1 MSFITFLTPRDYAF
15 FRLLKSF
22 LENPHWDESL
32 QAFPSIL
39 DSEAAQEFR
48 SISQIHGKL
57 SLSTG
62 ATITRTGATV
72 AHDGSFWGPRDQLK
86 GFVEKLEKEDLVAH
100 YEGLSYLRDCGF
112 LRKRTFHST
121 AKIRARHSPNE
132 NMVYCPH
139 KVIPSGS
146 QPSAGKCRPFTTG
159 SGIAGIASDDIQP
172 GDLLCAIEA
181 IPGLFVVIRREES
194 DPSLSLVSTAII
206 CWSASAN
213 STSHSGRYFN
223 MKEGTLGIYHNYPSF
238 QDTNGIKNL

>member
-1 MSFITFLTPRDYAF
+1 MLVQQDMSFITFLTPRDYAF

-86 GFVEKLEKEDLVAH
+86 GFVEKLEKED
-100 YEGLSYLRDCGF
+100 
-112 LRKRTFHST
+112 
-121 AKIRARHSPNE
+121 
-132 NMVYCPH
+132 
-139 KVIPSGS
+139 
-146 QPSAGKCRPFTTG
+146 
-159 SGIAGIASDDIQP
+159 
-172 GDLLCAIEA
+172 
-181 IPGLFVVIRREES
+181 
-194 DPSLSLVSTAII
+194 
-206 CWSASAN
+206 
-213 STSHSGRYFN
+213 
-223 MKEGTLGIYHNYPSF
+223 
-238 QDTNGIKNL
+238 